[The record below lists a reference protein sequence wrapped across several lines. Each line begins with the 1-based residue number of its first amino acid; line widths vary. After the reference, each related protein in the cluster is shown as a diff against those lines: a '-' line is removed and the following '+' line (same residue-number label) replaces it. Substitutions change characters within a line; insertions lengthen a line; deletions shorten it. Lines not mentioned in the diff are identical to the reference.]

1 MNYGDLKMNSSN
13 NESKK
18 IIAAGISLCVMVVF
32 LCVFTVLV
40 YNGKRTYNDDLVED
54 FKTGIISED
63 TTVTETDLPE
73 SSESAVSSEDSVVS
87 DVSSDTESST
97 VSDTGANNGGND
109 FILNPDNQSDY
120 YMVVFTGSQSVLVY
134 KKNKDGEYK
143 IRFHELLCSTGAT
156 DTPTKEGVYS
166 IVKKEK
172 WATLS
177 DGSFGQY
184 GCLISESENYYFS
197 STPFSKKKAWTML
210 DGTYENL
217 GKASTKGDI
226 QLCVRDA
233 HWIYENMPVG
243 TQVHVVNSE
252 DPDVKEF
259 TLPRKL
265 NKNGGWDPT
274 DKWAKGNPYFE

>member
-143 IRFHELLCSTGAT
+143 IRFHEG
-156 DTPTKEGVYS
+156 
-166 IVKKEK
+166 
-172 WATLS
+172 
-177 DGSFGQY
+177 
-184 GCLISESENYYFS
+184 
-197 STPFSKKKAWTML
+197 
-210 DGTYENL
+210 
-217 GKASTKGDI
+217 
-226 QLCVRDA
+226 R
-233 HWIYENMPVG
+233 
-243 TQVHVVNSE
+243 
-252 DPDVKEF
+252 
-259 TLPRKL
+259 
-265 NKNGGWDPT
+265 
-274 DKWAKGNPYFE
+274 